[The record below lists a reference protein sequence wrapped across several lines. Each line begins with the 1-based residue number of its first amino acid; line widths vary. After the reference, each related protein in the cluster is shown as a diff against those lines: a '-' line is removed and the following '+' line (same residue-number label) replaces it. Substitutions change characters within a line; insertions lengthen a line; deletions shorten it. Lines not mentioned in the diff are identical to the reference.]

1 MTPQH
6 PVSARP
12 PGVAPGSV
20 TVVVPTFRR
29 PESLHRVLR
38 GLAAQA
44 DPGAPWDVLVVDNDP
59 ARSASLTVEEAVAG
73 TSLTCRLL
81 HQPEV
86 GSAHARNLGI
96 SEASGSIVALIDDD
110 VVPAPD
116 WLRQIVRPILDG
128 VCEGTGGSVVLD
140 PAVSRPG
147 WFDEPGIGGY
157 LAAFAPEARPL
168 GPADFVL
175 TANAAFRADPLRAT
189 GGFVTSL
196 GPRGSTPLVCDDN
209 LLTRKFLATGATMR
223 FVPEAVVTHELV
235 HTRLNRRYLLQRSWA
250 QGRSDWILDRTTYET
265 RRFNGLRVALDWLG
279 HELNERWAEGILRA
293 PVAFHAATDIARF
306 AGAVREMLVWGWERR
321 RPAERVR

>member
-1 MTPQH
+1 MTPEH
-6 PVSARP
+6 LASERAPA
-12 PGVAPGSV
+12 ATPGSV

-29 PESLHRVLR
+29 PDSLLRVLR

-44 DPGAPWDVLVVDNDP
+44 DPGAPWDVLIVDNDP
-59 ARSASLTVEEAVAG
+59 AASATSTVEAAVAG
-73 TSLTCRLL
+73 TSLAYRLL

-96 SEASGSIVALIDDD
+96 SEASGSIVALLDDD
-110 VVPAPD
+110 VVPATD

-128 VCEGTGGSVVLD
+128 RCDGTGGSVVLD
-140 PAVSRPG
+140 PHVPRPQ

-157 LAAFAPEARPL
+157 LAAFAPEARLL
-168 GPADFVL
+168 GPEDFVL

-223 FVPEAVVTHELV
+223 FVPDAVVTHELV
-235 HTRLNRRYLLQRSWA
+235 PSRLNRRYLVRRSWA
-250 QGRSDWILDRTTYET
+250 QGRSDWILDRTTYEM
-265 RRFNGLRVALDWLG
+265 RKLNGLRVALDWLG
-279 HELNERWAEGILRA
+279 HELNERRAEGVLRA
-293 PVAFHAATDIARF
+293 PIAFHAATDVARF
-306 AGAVREMLVWGWERR
+306 AGAVREMLVWGWERH
-321 RPAERVR
+321 RPSNE